1 MTYLTLPDATELL
14 KQLQSG
20 ERSAEGVVH
29 EYLQRLETQHPR
41 INAAVQVF
49 AEKALAEAQN
59 PRPGPLSGLPISVK
73 ETFGLAGESVT
84 AGSVRMPPIQHET
97 DAEIVRRLREAGA
110 IIIARSNLPE
120 FAMTYESDNLR
131 YGRTNNPLNPDYSPG
146 GSSGG
151 EAALVASGSTV
162 FGVGSDIGGS
172 LRYPAHCCGV
182 VGFKPHSKAINKQG
196 TWPVLTGLI
205 DTMLGLG
212 TMTRSVRDARLV
224 YNVIADAPLA
234 DEGNAAAPRL
244 LTSPTFRMHLQDNAV
259 ISALKRGVNE
269 WQNEGW
275 PTAELDIPEAGPL
288 VQDYISYLAFC
299 LGDTF
304 FNLLTTAEGEKLSL
318 VGEGQR
324 QVFGRPTVHKYT
336 FQQLLALPLI
346 KPNEQ
351 KAWAIE
357 ERVTAAR
364 EKYYEKLGADGVLLL
379 PTSGAL
385 AMKHGKAAATVL
397 RPGIPGVFVPTLFV
411 NILDLSA
418 ISIPSWFDI
427 DGKTGLVPGLMLA
440 CRPGS
445 EAVLLD
451 AAAKLESL
459 L

>member
-1 MTYLTLPDATELL
+1 MNYLTLPDATELL

-20 ERSAEGVVH
+20 ERSAEGVVN

-73 ETFGLAGESVT
+73 ETFGLAGETVT
-84 AGSVRMPPIQHET
+84 AGSLRMPPIHHEQ
-97 DAEIVRRLREAGA
+97 DAEIVCRLRQAGA

-131 YGRTNNPLNPDYSPG
+131 YGRTNNPLNPEYSPG

-162 FGVGSDIGGS
+162 LGVGSDIGGS
-172 LRYPAHCCGV
+172 IRYPAHCCGV
-182 VGFKPHSKAINKQG
+182 VGFKPHSGAINKQG

-212 TMTRSVRDARLV
+212 TLTRSVRDARLV
-224 YNVIADAPLA
+224 YNVIADQPLPEA
-234 DEGNAAAPRL
+234 GNAAAPRL
-244 LTSPTFRMHLQDNAV
+244 ISSPTFRMHLQDNAV
-259 ISALKRGVNE
+259 ISALKRGLSE

-275 PTAELDIPEAGPL
+275 PTTELDIPEVGPL
-288 VQDYISYLAFC
+288 VQDYISYIAYC

-304 FNLLTTAEGEKLSL
+304 FDLLTTAEGEKLSL
-318 VGEGQR
+318 AGESQR
-324 QVFGRPTVHKYT
+324 QLFSRPTVHKYT

-346 KPNEQ
+346 KPNER

-357 ERVTAAR
+357 ERFTAAR

-397 RPGIPGVFVPTLFV
+397 RPGVPGVFTPTLFI